1 VKVLYKYFIGQ
12 IKGMNTNEDA
22 PRRKN
27 EIYYNEVIATKNK
40 AKRKPPFWTIN
51 NINQEYKHLTRK
63 EVCLYR

>member
-1 VKVLYKYFIGQ
+1 MKVLYKYFIGQ

-27 EIYYNEVIATKNK
+27 DIYYNEVISTNNK
-40 AKRKPPFWTIN
+40 AKRKLPFFTIN

-63 EVCLYR
+63 EVSL